1 MNKARNKEAKNSI
14 PRLIA
19 LNKPYGVLSQFT
31 EEGGWRSLKEFIS
44 EPHFYAAGRLDV
56 DSEGLLLLTNNGKLQ
71 AHIADPHFKLNKT
84 YWAQIEGEPTE
95 LNLDSLRQGVELKD
109 GMTRPAKV
117 VLLKMPPA
125 VWERHPPIR
134 FRQSKPTSWLEITI
148 SEGRNRQVRRMTAA
162 IGYPTLRL
170 IRVAIGP
177 YNLKNLELGHW
188 REEKTSLLDN

>member
-1 MNKARNKEAKNSI
+1 MVTNHT

-31 EEGGWRSLKEFIS
+31 EEGGWRSLKEFIH

-71 AHIADPHFKLNKT
+71 ARIADPHFKLDKT
-84 YWAQIEGEPTE
+84 YWVQVEGEPTE
-95 LNLDSLRQGVELKD
+95 LHLDLLRQGINLKD
-109 GMTRPAKV
+109 GITKPAKV
-117 VLLKMPPA
+117 TLFDSPPL

-148 SEGRNRQVRRMTAA
+148 CEGRNRQVRRMTAA

-177 YNLKNLELGHW
+177 YHLHNLALGQW
-188 REEKTSLLDN
+188 REESVGLLGK